1 MQIVSKERTI
11 SVPVVISANPKIH
24 THIQRPALFL
34 MCELPFSNIHLR
46 HKNLKEKR
54 NEQKT
59 KNFGKET
66 TQLPGKNKDGK
77 ANRLAKRGLKRRAES
92 RRP

>member
-1 MQIVSKERTI
+1 MQIISKERTI

-24 THIQRPALFL
+24 THIQRPTLCL

-54 NEQKT
+54 SEQKNKELWKGNDT
-59 KNFGKET
+59 AAGKK
-66 TQLPGKNKDGK
+66 Q
-77 ANRLAKRGLKRRAES
+77 RWQS
-92 RRP
+92 Q